1 LSSPDGRI
9 ALGSLTDP
17 GRVRARNEDNIYV
30 EPEDSPDAR
39 ARGWVGIVAD
49 GVGGRQAGDV
59 ASRLAVETTRAT
71 FYASNDTGL
80 GERLRSAV
88 ISANAAIFQSVL
100 QSPGEAG
107 MASTITAAALS
118 DGQLYVAQVGDSRA
132 YLVQK
137 GRIRRLTRDHSLV
150 DDLVR
155 AGELTVEEARVHPA
169 RNRVTR
175 ALGADE
181 RVEVDLVQTSFEPG
195 DVLILCSD
203 GLHGLVEDAEIAA
216 AVADDPQ
223 PAASNL
229 VALANERGGTDNIS
243 VVIVKAPAASPPA
256 AAPVPERRSR
266 KTLSVFGLV
275 AGLIIGAVAVA
286 LVLRQPS
293 TPQADPTQALE
304 PVPTSAPPA
313 PTPVPEPTPVVA
325 PTPAP
330 QPTPVVAVAQ
340 PTPVL
345 QSTASPT
352 AQSVATAQSSPTIV
366 ARQFARLRA
375 DRAAYVRDAP
385 APTARLL
392 GSASDIPGGVQV
404 EVLGRASGPM
414 YEDPSLLPEEQAS
427 VWYRILWPPGSDSQG
442 FVHCSAIALDGSS
455 APSCAAS

>member
-1 LSSPDGRI
+1 
-9 ALGSLTDP
+9 
-17 GRVRARNEDNIYV
+17 
-30 EPEDSPDAR
+30 
-39 ARGWVGIVAD
+39 
-49 GVGGRQAGDV
+49 
-59 ASRLAVETTRAT
+59 
-71 FYASNDTGL
+71 
-80 GERLRSAV
+80 
-88 ISANAAIFQSVL
+88 
-100 QSPGEAG
+100 
-107 MASTITAAALS
+107 
-118 DGQLYVAQVGDSRA
+118 
-132 YLVQK
+132 
-137 GRIRRLTRDHSLV
+137 LV